1 MKKIISLVVIF
12 ICLNA
17 YSKNSGNQ
25 KIEVDIDEKKLIAG
39 ELQVFEYDFDIPGE
53 GKGRRLIGVLLIEAP
68 VAKVW
73 ELLADWDSMNEYV
86 PGLEYY
92 KTKLI
97 LNKSEKGKVLESVIE
112 AELDVT
118 FFLSLNY
125 TLRVRFDEENLRQEW
140 TFVTDEEIEE
150 YNKAEKL
157 EINESSIG
165 IKNIE
170 GFEYIEP
177 YDGGNKTVY
186 YYAPIVEVSIPVP
199 DFVDTALSNKSLTEY
214 MIAVKKKA
222 EGK

>member
-1 MKKIISLVVIF
+1 MKKIISLIVVF

-25 KIEVDIDEKKLIAG
+25 KIEVDLNEKKLIAG
-39 ELQVFEYDFDIPGE
+39 ELQIFKFDFDIPGE
-53 GKGRRLIGVLLIEAP
+53 GKGRRLIGVLLIDAP

-92 KTKLI
+92 KTMLI
-97 LNKSEKGKVLESVIE
+97 LKKSENGNILESVIE
-112 AELDVT
+112 AELDIT
-118 FFLSLNY
+118 FFLSINY
-125 TLRVRFDEENLRQEW
+125 TLRVSFDEENLRQDW
-140 TFVTDEEIEE
+140 TFITDEEIEK

-157 EINESSIG
+157 DIKKSSIG

-199 DFVDTALSNKSLTEY
+199 DFVDTALSKKSLTEY
-214 MIAVKKKA
+214 MVAVKKKA